1 MGNRSFSV
9 LQYRMC
15 VPIAVKEEKYSA
27 EIEKLIVELFLLE
40 AERMGV
46 TYKSHSFEKDCVVFT
61 FCANTRLELAKF
73 ICAYKTLSSRQ
84 IRKQYEFSWVSTYF
98 VCSLGDS
105 DAVDEHIQNF
115 IERQDKQRKK
125 G

>member
-1 MGNRSFSV
+1 MGNRSFSI
-9 LQYRMC
+9 LQYRLC
-15 VPIAVKEEKYSA
+15 VPIAEKEEKYGA
-27 EIEKLIVELFLLE
+27 EIEKLIVKLFLLE

-46 TYKSHSFEKDCVVFT
+46 TYKSHYFEKDCVVFT
-61 FCANTRLELAKF
+61 FLANTRLELAKF

-84 IRKQYEFSWVSTYF
+84 IRKLYEFSWVSTYF

-105 DAVDEHIQNF
+105 DIVAEQIQNF
-115 IERQDKQRKK
+115 IGRQNKQRKK